1 MRDKEKSIRRISML
15 RRAVS
20 TARASAPEGLSAPH
34 GVGAHQALARWGA
47 TRRSARACVIDAW
60 WHRPV
65 GDDRSAP
72 GGVARSARYTRDKRV
87 RVSRSC
93 KGWGGL
99 GLACVD

>member
-34 GVGAHQALARWGA
+34 GVGAHQALARRGA

-65 GDDRSAP
+65 GVDRSAP

-93 KGWGGL
+93 KG
-99 GLACVD
+99 